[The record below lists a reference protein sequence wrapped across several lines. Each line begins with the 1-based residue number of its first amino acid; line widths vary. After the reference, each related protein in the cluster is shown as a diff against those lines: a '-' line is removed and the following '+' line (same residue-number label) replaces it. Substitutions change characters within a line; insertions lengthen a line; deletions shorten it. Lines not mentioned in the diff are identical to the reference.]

1 MSKKAIDE
9 ALGIESIDS
18 FLSDLNVD
26 EKEARAF
33 QEIDGKVKENV
44 DAIDAQ
50 MAEYQ
55 RNGIQAV
62 DVANIQSSLGELK
75 ELIEVS
81 KRTIKRIYEQL
92 TDSEM
97 MIDGELVGSLS
108 KLLEATHLT
117 VSEYITLYRDRMSFY
132 DKVRLEMLKH
142 QQKKELMERKHQMD
156 LEKLDRKS
164 VPEVPAENLYG
175 FSQEDIVNALHKEDL
190 TP

>member
-26 EKEARAF
+26 EKEAQAF
-33 QEIDGKVKENV
+33 REIDGKVKESV

-50 MAEYQ
+50 VAEYQ
-55 RNGIQAV
+55 KNGIQAV

-81 KRTIKRIYEQL
+81 KGTIRRIYDQL

-117 VSEYITLYRDRMSFY
+117 VSEYITLYRDRMGFY

-142 QQKKELMERKHQMD
+142 QQKRELMERKHQMD
-156 LEKLDRKS
+156 LEKLDRKNIQD
-164 VPEVPAENLYG
+164 VPAENLYG
-175 FSQEDIVNALHKEDL
+175 FSQEDIVNALQKGDL
-190 TP
+190 TN